1 MTPFAELVQQS
12 ATAAYLFIPSAIL
25 LGALHGLEPGHSKTM
40 MAAFIV
46 AIRGTFW
53 QAALLAI
60 TATISHTA
68 IVWVVALLALTYGPQ
83 WGAEATEPY
92 FQLGSAVIIIGVALW
107 MAYRTWQDQRAKTAP
122 SAGWHRID
130 TGHGLVEMSIQE
142 DGVPPR
148 FQLRFQDNRGKA
160 AAIPS
165 GDSVVVETVR
175 PGGARQVF
183 ELANRG
189 THLES
194 VDVIPEPHEFVATV
208 AIAHGDHAHSYP
220 VRFTEDDH
228 GHDHGH
234 SHGHDHGHGGH
245 HHDHA
250 HGHPHTQGHVAHSHD
265 HADHEHDHGH
275 DDADHKHSHDFDG
288 LDAGDAH
295 ARAHAEQIRHRFAGR
310 TVTTGQIA
318 LFGLTGGLI
327 PCPAAVTV
335 LLLCLQLQKFWLGIV
350 MVLCF
355 SVGLALTL
363 LASGTVAAWGVRHAS
378 KRWPG
383 FDAVMTKLPFLASA
397 IIILVG
403 LYVGYSGLV
412 QLMQPGAA

>member
-12 ATAAYLFIPSAIL
+12 ATAAWLFVPSAIL

-68 IVWVVALLALTYGPQ
+68 IVWLVALLALTYGPQ
-83 WGAEATEPY
+83 WGAETTEPY
-92 FQLGSAVIIIGVALW
+92 FQFGSAVIIIGVALW
-107 MAYRTWQDQRAKTAP
+107 MAYRTWHDQRALTSP

-130 TGHGLVEMSIQE
+130 TGPGLVELSIQE
-142 DGVPPR
+142 DGVSPR
-148 FQLRFQDNRGKA
+148 FQLRFRDNRGKTA
-160 AAIPS
+160 PIPA
-165 GDSVVVETVR
+165 GDSVVVETLR
-175 PGGARQVF
+175 PDGARQVF
-183 ELANRG
+183 ELANRA

-208 AIAHGDHAHSYP
+208 AIAHGDHAHTYP
-220 VRFTEDDH
+220 VRFVEDDH
-228 GHDHGH
+228 GHAHHHSHGHGHDHGDHDHGHGH
-234 SHGHDHGHGGH
+234 SHG
-245 HHDHA
+245 
-250 HGHPHTQGHVAHSHD
+250 S
-265 HADHEHDHGH
+265 HEH
-275 DDADHKHSHDFDG
+275 ARDFAG
-288 LDAGDAH
+288 LDAEDAH

-310 TVTTGQIA
+310 KVTTGQIA

-350 MVLCF
+350 LVLCF

-363 LASGTVAAWGVRHAS
+363 LASGTVAAWGVRHATN
-378 KRWPG
+378 RWPG
-383 FDAVMTKLPFLASA
+383 FEVVMTKLPYMASA

-403 LYVGYSGLV
+403 LYVGYSGLA
-412 QLMQPGAA
+412 QLV

>member
-1 MTPFAELVQQS
+1 MIPFADLVQQS
-12 ATAAYLFIPSAIL
+12 ANATWLFIPSAIL

-68 IVWVVALLALTYGPQ
+68 IVWIVAILALTYGPQ
-83 WGAEATEPY
+83 WDAETTEPY

-107 MAYRTWQDQRAKTAP
+107 MAFRTWQDQRGSSAAP
-122 SAGWHRID
+122 EADWRRID
-130 TGHGLVEMSIQE
+130 TGHGLVELSVLE

-148 FQLRFQDNRGKA
+148 FRLRALDRKGTA
-160 AAIPS
+160 TALPA
-165 GDSVVVETVR
+165 DETVVIETRR
-175 PGGARQVF
+175 PDDRRQLF
-183 ELANRG
+183 ELVRRG
-189 THLES
+189 PYLES
-194 VDVIPEPHEFVATV
+194 ADVIPEPHEFTATIT
-208 AIAHGDHAHSYP
+208 IAHGDHTHSYP

-228 GHDHGH
+228 GHG
-234 SHGHDHGHGGH
+234 HGHDH
-245 HHDHA
+245 
-250 HGHPHTQGHVAHSHD
+250 T
-265 HADHEHDHGH
+265 HDHGH
-275 DDADHKHSHDFDG
+275 DHQEHGHSHD
-288 LDAGDAH
+288 LDALGGEDAH
-295 ARAHAEQIRHRFAGR
+295 ARAHAQQIRQRFAGR
-310 TVTTGQIA
+310 NVTTGQVA

-350 MVLCF
+350 LVLCF
-355 SVGLALTL
+355 SIGLALTL
-363 LASGTVAAWGVRHAS
+363 LASGTVAAWGVRHAT

-383 FDAVMTKLPFLASA
+383 FEGVMGKLPYLASA

-403 LYVGYSGLV
+403 LYIGYSGLV
-412 QLMQPGAA
+412 QLV